1 LRPVLTSICMLMTI
15 GTATA
20 ATPSGGDKGDK
31 ATVVALVRETVKAW
45 SNNDIETAGRHLSPS
60 IVITDSTAPYFF
72 HGPTAVSDWL
82 KSFAAESK
90 ANNIT
95 DPWETLG
102 KPTEVEVDGPRAYVA
117 FPAVYGFRQRGK
129 PVRQNSTITVA
140 LEESEKDWSIVSW
153 TWSKR

>member
-1 LRPVLTSICMLMTI
+1 MLMTI

-20 ATPSGGDKGDK
+20 ATPSDSNKGDK
-31 ATVVALVRETVKAW
+31 AAVVALVREAIKAW
-45 SNNDIETAGRHLSPS
+45 SNNDIDTAKRHLSPS

-72 HGPTAVSDWL
+72 QGPSAVSDWL
-82 KSFAAESK
+82 KSYAAESK
-90 ANNIT
+90 ANDIT

-117 FPAVYGFRQRGK
+117 FPAVYGFKQRGK
-129 PVRQNSTITVA
+129 RVRQHSTITVA
-140 LEESEKDWSIVSW
+140 LEKSDKDWSVVSW